1 MSGVS
6 SLKMLGAAL
15 AVSFTMAAAPAA
27 NATTYTFVGS
37 WEVDDGPNWTTVPES
52 YTGQEAA
59 ALLFGG
65 TATDYVIST
74 ISALV
79 ADIDFMA
86 WVSTWGGACSG
97 GFPCGTKVAQNFE
110 DSTGG
115 LYADFG
121 DTSAFVDDW
130 AVGSQYTNYAF
141 RVTEVPLPGAA
152 LLLLTGLGGL
162 GALGYRRKQ
171 A

>member
-1 MSGVS
+1 MSGLS

-15 AVSFTMAAAPAA
+15 AVSVTMAAAPVA
-27 NATTYTFVGS
+27 NAATYTFVGS
-37 WEVDDGPNWTTVPES
+37 WEVDDGVSWTTVPEA

-74 ISALV
+74 ISDLV

-97 GFPCGTKVAQNFE
+97 AFPCGTTVAQDFE
-110 DSTGG
+110 ISTGG
-115 LYADFG
+115 LYADIG
-121 DTSAFVDDW
+121 DTSAFVSDW
-130 AVGSQYTNYAF
+130 AIGAQYTNYAF
-141 RVTEVPLPGAA
+141 QVTEVPLPAA
-152 LLLLTGLGGL
+152 LPLLLAGLGGL
-162 GALGYRRKQ
+162 GALGLRRKK